1 MSLEILTAREQEIL
15 ETIIHQFL
23 LTGNPVGSRTI
34 SKKRKQEL
42 SPASIRNVM
51 ADLEERGYLN
61 HPHTSAGRVPTSKGY
76 RHYVDN
82 LMKIVQLSEKEKEL
96 IRDNIGKLMGDVDLI
111 LEKTSQVMA
120 RISNQLGL
128 ILTPKFDD
136 GILEKLDIISVSTDK
151 VLVIISIKDGMVRTI
166 LLEVEQ
172 HIPADLITRTV
183 QLLNERLSGLKIREI
198 KNSIHQRVRDLINEK
213 TGIIRLFIESADK
226 LFDYTQYINIKYT
239 GTINILS
246 NPEFAD
252 IVKFSA
258 LIELLEEKNII
269 IHMMEKRHEPPG
281 LKITIGDENEEK
293 PIQECSIITAPYTV
307 GNVEGIVGVI
317 GPMRMAYKRIIP
329 LVDFTAKLITQVFH
343 ENRV

>member
-61 HPHTSAGRVPTSKGY
+61 HPHTSAGRIPTSKGY

-82 LMKIVQLSEKEKEL
+82 LMKIVQLSEKEKEML
-96 IRDNIGKLMGDVDLI
+96 RDNIGKLMGDVDLI
-111 LEKTSQVMA
+111 LEKTSQVIA

-136 GILEKLDIISVSTDK
+136 GILEKLDIISVTTDK
-151 VLVIISIKDGMVRTI
+151 VLVIISIKDGIVRTI
-166 LLEVEQ
+166 LLEVDQ
-172 HIPADLITRTV
+172 HIPAGLLTRTV
-183 QLLNERLSGLKIREI
+183 QMLNERLSGLRIREI
-198 KNSIHQRVRDLINEK
+198 KSSIQQRVKDLINEK

-226 LFDYTQYINIKYT
+226 LFDYTQYMSLKYT
-239 GTINILS
+239 GTTNILS

-269 IHMMEKRHEPPG
+269 IHMMEKRHEPSG
-281 LKITIGDENEEK
+281 VKITIGDENEEK

-343 ENRV
+343 ENRI

>member
-1 MSLEILTAREQEIL
+1 MSLEMLTTREQEIL
-15 ETIIHQFL
+15 ETVIHQFL

-34 SKKRKQEL
+34 SKKRKDEL
-42 SPASIRNVM
+42 SPASVRNVM

-61 HPHTSAGRVPTSKGY
+61 HPHTSAGRVPTTKGY

-82 LMKIVQLSEKEKEL
+82 LIKIVELTEKDKEL
-96 IRDNIGKLMGDVDLI
+96 IRENIGKLMGDVDLI
-111 LEKTSQVMA
+111 LEKTSHVIA

-128 ILTPKFDD
+128 ILTPKFDE
-136 GILEKLDIISVSTDK
+136 GVLEKLDIISVSSDK
-151 VLVIISIKDGMVRTI
+151 ILVILSIKDGIARTI
-166 LLEVEQ
+166 LLEVEH
-172 HIPADLITRTV
+172 HIPANLLTKTV
-183 QLLNERLSGLKIREI
+183 QLLNERLSGVKIREI
-198 KNSIHQRVRDLINEK
+198 KNSIHQRVKDLINEK
-213 TGIIRLFIESADK
+213 TGIVRLFIESADK
-226 LFDYTQYINIKYT
+226 LFNYTLYANLKYT
-239 GTINILS
+239 GTTNILS

-329 LVDFTAKLITQVFH
+329 LVDFTAQLITQVFH
-343 ENRV
+343 ESKV

>member
-15 ETIIHQFL
+15 ETIIQQFL

-34 SKKRKQEL
+34 SKKRKEEL

-136 GILEKLDIISVSTDK
+136 GILEKLDILTVSSDK
-151 VLVIISIKDGMVRTI
+151 LLVIISIKDGMVRTI
-166 LLEVEQ
+166 LLEVEH
-172 HIPADLITRTV
+172 HIPAALLTRTI
-183 QLLNERLSGLKIREI
+183 QLLNERLSGLRIREI
-198 KNSIHQRVRDLINEK
+198 KNSIHQRVKDLIDER

-226 LFDYTQYINIKYT
+226 LFDYTQYMNIKYT

-252 IVKFSA
+252 VVKFSA

-281 LKITIGDENEEK
+281 IKITIGDENEEK

-317 GPMRMAYKRIIP
+317 GPMRMAYRRIIP
-329 LVDFTAKLITQVFH
+329 LVDFTAKLITQVFR
-343 ENRV
+343 ENKV